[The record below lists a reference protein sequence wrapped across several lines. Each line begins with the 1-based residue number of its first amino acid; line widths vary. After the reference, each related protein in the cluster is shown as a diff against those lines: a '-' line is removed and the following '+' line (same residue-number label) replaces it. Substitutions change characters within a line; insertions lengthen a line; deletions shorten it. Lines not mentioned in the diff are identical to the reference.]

1 LKREKLIGAVFK
13 VGFKFVFKVN
23 GKNISHSK
31 VEKEAEVQVARCS
44 PLFPLWTQKRLYARF

>member
-1 LKREKLIGAVFK
+1 MLIGAV
-13 VGFKFVFKVN
+13 FKFVFKVN

-44 PLFPLWTQKRLYARF
+44 PLLPLRKKERLYARF